1 MEQELGFDAWAK
13 TVPHSLRTDP
23 LWKSDYYQLAMYLY
37 DLVWLDCTTLQQDRR
52 SKSLIGQIVR
62 SSSSICA
69 NMEEAYGRGVG
80 TADYVRIM
88 RISLG
93 EARETKGH
101 YLRFRHVLDTDL
113 LERRLQLIDKIIVK
127 LVGTIS
133 SHRKKLRRS

>member
-1 MEQELGFDAWAK
+1 MERELDFNEWLDVA
-13 TVPHSLRTDP
+13 PRSLQTDP
-23 LWKSDYYQLAMYLY
+23 LWKSDYYRLAMYLY
-37 DLVWLDCTTLQQDRR
+37 DLVWLDCEMLRHDYRGKALTSQL
-52 SKSLIGQIVR
+52 VR

-80 TADYVRIM
+80 TADYIRVM

-101 YLRFRHVLDTDL
+101 YLRFRHILPADL
-113 LERRLQLIDKIIVK
+113 IDRRLQLIDQIIVK

-133 SHRKKLRRS
+133 SHRKKLNRS